1 MNLSIGRASALL
13 ATARIANVPSVLGN
27 VGLGLFLGGGQLS
40 GAPLL
45 ISGVCLYFCGGFL
58 NDWADREWDREC
70 RPERALPS
78 GRFSSRAYLSCGV
91 VFAACALGIAA
102 LVSKPA
108 FLAASAII
116 LCVVAYTWLHKK
128 TAWSAIFMGA
138 CRALL
143 PLLGWAATAEPS
155 RLPAAALAGFAL
167 FFHVLGISLMARRES
182 LPGAK
187 RPNFA
192 LISFAMAAGCMLLC
206 TQWQFHVPLQL
217 VVIGALP
224 YVMCTLHSLGLK
236 TGISGQVAG
245 LLAGIPL
252 VDWMLLLPIFLMI
265 VLGGSGNPLLGLSFW
280 LWMPPIAFLAGKLL
294 QRYSPA
300 T

>member
-1 MNLSIGRASALL
+1 M
-13 ATARIANVPSVLGN
+13 PSVLGN

-58 NDWADREWDREC
+58 NDWADREWDRER

-78 GRFSSRAYLSCGV
+78 GRFSSGAYLLCGV
-91 VFAACALGIAA
+91 VFAACALGMAA
-102 LVSKPA
+102 LVSEPA
-108 FLAASAII
+108 FLAASAIV

-206 TQWQFHVPLQL
+206 AHSQFHVPLQL
-217 VVIGALP
+217 GMLGVLP
-224 YVMCTLHSLGLK
+224 YAVWTRHSLGLK
-236 TGISGQVAG
+236 TGISAQVAG

-252 VDWMLLLPIFLMI
+252 VDWMLLLPICIFMI
-265 VLGGSGNPLLGLSFW
+265 FGGIENPLPDYSFW
-280 LWMPPIAFLAGKLL
+280 PWMPLFAFRAGILL
-294 QRYSPA
+294 QRLSPA